1 MAKRII
7 KNIILRV
14 VEIAILYFTLNWVY
28 NSAPEPYG
36 LWIVGALIA
45 LYIAYAAMQIYNE
58 YREEVY
64 GDENTL

>member
-7 KNIILRV
+7 KNIILRGI
-14 VEIAILYFTLNWVY
+14 EIVILYFTARWIWDKMPEQYRLWV
-28 NSAPEPYG
+28 
-36 LWIVGALIA
+36 LIA
-45 LYIAYAAMQIYNE
+45 VVSLYIAYAAMQIYNE

>member
-7 KNIILRV
+7 KNIILRGIELV
-14 VEIAILYFTLNWVY
+14 ILYFTVRWIWDKM
-28 NSAPEPYG
+28 PEPYR
-36 LWIVGALIA
+36 LWVAILFIA
-45 LYIAYAAMQIYNE
+45 VYIAYAAMQIYNE